1 MPVEVTGHGR
11 HAPHPSNMS
20 KDSRQVW
27 LRKQLGDQPDHRK
40 AYAAGWRKES
50 GLKSQAKKVLP
61 FFWPTE
67 KPWKLLW
74 EHRRNMVETNNQ
86 ETSPAVVW
94 TVGQRVNKTKAG
106 KQAFFLREDS
116 RISILPAQHPRIHWG
131 HGHGSWTAPLGPTDD
146 PVHPSPF

>member
-11 HAPHPSNMS
+11 YAPHPSNMS
-20 KDSRQVW
+20 KYSRQVW
-27 LRKQLGDQPDHRK
+27 LRKQLGDQPDPRK

-50 GLKSQAKKVLP
+50 SLKSQAKKVLP
-61 FFWPTE
+61 FFWPME

-94 TVGQRVNKTKAG
+94 TVGQRVNKTNAG
-106 KQAFFLREDS
+106 KQAFFLREDEH
-116 RISILPAQHPRIHWG
+116 QV
-131 HGHGSWTAPLGPTDD
+131 TAE
-146 PVHPSPF
+146 